1 MLEDLRVEKDKLAHH
16 LTTTQAAAES
26 CSEVDLAARAEE
38 QQQALLDQAFRI
50 ALVGEFKAGK
60 STLANAL
67 LGRDLLPT
75 AVRECSPA
83 IARVRALAPGELPGA
98 EVRLADG
105 THSQVSLDDLD
116 ELLRLPIRADAG
128 ANGVEEAVIRVD
140 GCALLQ
146 DGVEL
151 VDTPGVFAAGLAR
164 ERATLEFLPRA
175 DAIVFLTRADQPLPE
190 SEVQFLSERVPAED
204 RARLFLVVNRADEI
218 PSDPERAE
226 VLKRIHRE
234 LAQFGSS
241 LRLHFL
247 SAADA
252 VDAIEDGDDEA
263 LQRSGV
269 PDFLDAVTRFLSDE
283 RAASLLTVQ
292 QARAESLRDQLARR
306 LLARLRNSELDDEM
320 ALRRRDRLT
329 EMIRYTRSDGD
340 ELLAEIQHSFSAR
353 FLPAL
358 SEQVDREIQG
368 FEGALRLSP
377 EGQSLQQGHAT
388 ALAERH
394 GGRALTALQGVLR
407 DQLRQL
413 RGHAATRLQ
422 VLFNTTDAELG
433 GANAPKVE
441 ANLSF
446 DDLVVIRTERQV
458 SRRPAISTSA
468 GTDAAPVGATIGA
481 ALGAMIFGPLGAVAG
496 AALGAWLVTNQEVRE
511 ASATFVEEVQN
522 RRSVDV
528 KTSVARLQHQLE
540 AASSTAADLASTQL
554 LRDVRA
560 IVQSRVRELDKAVQE
575 LDEGGLDPSMRPKLE
590 AALLKL
596 GHGARRAL
604 PEP

>member
-1 MLEDLRVEKDKLAHH
+1 MLEDLRAEQDGLARQ
-16 LTTTQAAAES
+16 LTTTQGAAKS
-26 CSEVDLAARAEE
+26 CGEVDLAARAEE
-38 QQQALLDQAFRI
+38 QQQALLDQVFRI

-75 AVRECSPA
+75 AARECSPA
-83 IARVRALAPGELPGA
+83 IARIRALAPGELPGA
-98 EVRLADG
+98 DIRMTDG
-105 THSQVSLDDLD
+105 THRQVSLDALD
-116 ELLRLPIRADAG
+116 ELLRLPIRPDAA
-128 ANGVEEAVIRVD
+128 ANGVVEAVIRVA
-140 GCALLQ
+140 GCAILQ

-190 SEVQFLSERVPAED
+190 SEVQFLSERIPAGE

-218 PSDPERAE
+218 RSEPERAE
-226 VLKRIHRE
+226 VLKRIHTE
-234 LAQFGSS
+234 LAQFGS

-263 LQRSGV
+263 LRRSGV
-269 PDFLDAVTRFLSDE
+269 PEFLDAVTTFLSKE
-283 RAASLLTVQ
+283 RAASLLAVQ
-292 QARAESLRDQLARR
+292 RTRAESLRAQLVRR

-320 ALRRRDRLT
+320 ALRRRQRLS
-329 EMIRYTRSDGD
+329 EMIRYTRSDGA
-340 ELLAEIQHSFSAR
+340 ELVAELQHSFSTK

-358 SEQVDREIQG
+358 GDQVDREIRS
-368 FEGALRLSP
+368 FEGALRPSP
-377 EGQSLQQGHAT
+377 EGESLQQGQAT

-407 DQLRQL
+407 DQLGQL
-413 RGHAATRLQ
+413 RGHAAERLQ
-422 VLFNTTDAELG
+422 LLFNTTDAELG
-433 GANAPKVE
+433 GANAPTVE

-446 DDLVVIRTERQV
+446 DDLVVIRTERLV
-458 SRRPAISTSA
+458 SRPAISTSA
-468 GTDAAPVGATIGA
+468 GAEAAPVGATLGA

-511 ASATFVEEVQN
+511 VSATFVGEVRN

-540 AASSTAADLASTQL
+540 TASTTAADLASTQL

-560 IVQSRVRELDKAVQE
+560 IVMSRVRELDKAVQE
-575 LDEGGLDPSMRPKLE
+575 LDGGGLEPSMRPKLE
-590 AALLKL
+590 AALLEL
-596 GHGARRAL
+596 GHGARRSL
-604 PEP
+604 PAP